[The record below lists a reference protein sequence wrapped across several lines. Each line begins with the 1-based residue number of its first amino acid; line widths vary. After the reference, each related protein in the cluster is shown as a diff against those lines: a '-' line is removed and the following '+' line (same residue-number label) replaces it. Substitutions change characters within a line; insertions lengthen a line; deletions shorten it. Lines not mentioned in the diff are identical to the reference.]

1 MDRLTIAFAL
11 VFLVAPPSHGEQID
25 SAREAHCIEN
35 SSRYNQIPALLLR
48 SIRLQ
53 EGGRVGGWS
62 FNLDGSIDY
71 GVMQI
76 NSRWLPLLERRGYSA
91 AVLTYD
97 GCACIAAGAWILAQ
111 ALERYGVWNRSN
123 IDGRVYWRAIGDY
136 HSHTPSLNRDYA
148 QQIWARYQR
157 LVAAGREQ

>member
-11 VFLVAPPSHGEQID
+11 VFLAAPPSHGEELN
-25 SAREAHCIEN
+25 SARETRCIDA

-53 EGGRVGGWS
+53 EGGRVGGWN
-62 FNLDGSIDY
+62 FNLDGSVDY

-76 NSRWLPLLERRGYSA
+76 NSRWLPLLKRRGYSA

-97 GCACIAAGAWILAQ
+97 GCASIAAGAWILAQ
-111 ALERYGVWNRSN
+111 ALGQYGVWNRGN
-123 IDGRVYWRAIGDY
+123 IDGRAYWRAIGDY
-136 HSHTPSLNRDYA
+136 HSHTPALNRIYA

-157 LVAAGREQ
+157 LVASGATP